1 MGLVSSVESVPV
13 AEALSRADTLK
24 VSCDSLIRAL
34 LPALEPMEGKRH
46 ITNEAIQRTFTN
58 KIIEVQLL
66 GKTARTKIILSPETT

>member
-1 MGLVSSVESVPV
+1 MSVKSVPV

-24 VSCDSLIRAL
+24 VSCHFLIRVL
-34 LPALEPMEGKRH
+34 LPALEPMEGNRH

-66 GKTARTKIILSPETT
+66 GQTARTKIILSPETT